1 MGKAVPPQWNREE
14 TAGYHRLANNW
25 GPPAGHDT
33 FQQEQN
39 RGSEMETSYLIWASR
54 GESKDVSP

>member
-39 RGSEMETSYLIWASR
+39 RGSEMETSYLI
-54 GESKDVSP
+54 